1 MPPPQTLDMQGL
13 VLFGMPNCVACDQAA
28 RWLEDN
34 NHMFRKYDVS
44 TSPTTV
50 AWLMQEVGAKNVPQF
65 FFIGHH
71 LQGGF
76 AQVQQL
82 AAAGEL
88 PKPGVS
94 QLR

>member
-1 MPPPQTLDMQGL
+1 MPPPQSLNLQGL

-34 NHMFRKYDVS
+34 SFMFRKYDVS
-44 TSPTTV
+44 TSQATIV
-50 AWLMQEVGAKNVPQF
+50 WLMQEVGAKNVPQF
-65 FFIGHH
+65 FFNGHH

-82 AAAGEL
+82 AASGEL
-88 PKPGVS
+88 RKPGVT
-94 QLR
+94 QL